1 MTSEE
6 AGVLRLDDFKCHEDD
21 FALVESIKNEAKYE
35 GRRLVTSVQVP
46 GNIHRK
52 EFRDFW
58 KNVLKPTAF
67 IMETI
72 EKGYSLPFGRFHQNA
87 MREIISRL
95 LMTGS
100 SCVRK

>member
-6 AGVLRLDDFKCHEDD
+6 AGVLRLDDFKCNEED
-21 FALVESIKNEAKYE
+21 FALVESIQNEAKYE

-67 IMETI
+67 VMETI
-72 EKGYSLPFGRFHQNA
+72 EKGYSLPF
-87 MREIISRL
+87 REIPPECNEGNEHVILS
-95 LMTGS
+95 MVDNK
-100 SCVRK
+100 SC